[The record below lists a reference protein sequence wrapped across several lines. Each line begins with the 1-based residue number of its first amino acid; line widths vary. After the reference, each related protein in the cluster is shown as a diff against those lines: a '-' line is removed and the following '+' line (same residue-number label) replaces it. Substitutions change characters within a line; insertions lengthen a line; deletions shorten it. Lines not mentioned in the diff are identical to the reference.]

1 MIGALVGAAAGAVI
15 AARTPAEQVVV
26 PQGTALGLR
35 LDQPVEVRVR
45 WPGAE
50 RERTGI
56 EASRL
61 QA

>member
-35 LDQPVEVRVR
+35 LDQPVEVRVAVGGG
-45 WPGAE
+45 GAG
-50 RERTGI
+50 TDGN
-56 EASRL
+56 
-61 QA
+61 